1 MHRQNNRKCTI
12 LSAIGDI
19 KRTKMVAEIT
29 LFQNRNQQKRKSLN
43 RYDCG
48 FSQKKK
54 LSRIQKKPQHIIEH
68 VPRLIK
74 FLLFPK
80 TFDLT
85 FTVKK
90 YFTSYYFR

>member
-1 MHRQNNRKCTI
+1 MHRQNNRKCNI

-48 FSQKKK
+48 FSHKK
-54 LSRIQKKPQHIIEH
+54 LSKKPQHIIEH

>member
-48 FSQKKK
+48 FSQKK
-54 LSRIQKKPQHIIEH
+54 SCQEFKKKTNI
-68 VPRLIK
+68 
-74 FLLFPK
+74 LLNMFQDSSNLFYFPK
-80 TFDLT
+80 PLT
-85 FTVKK
+85 
-90 YFTSYYFR
+90 

>member
-19 KRTKMVAEIT
+19 KRTKMVPEIT

-48 FSQKKK
+48 FSQKKVVK
-54 LSRIQKKPQHIIEH
+54 NSKKKQ
-68 VPRLIK
+68 
-74 FLLFPK
+74 
-80 TFDLT
+80 TF
-85 FTVKK
+85 
-90 YFTSYYFR
+90 Y

>member
-48 FSQKKK
+48 FSHKKSCQKNPN
-54 LSRIQKKPQHIIEH
+54 I
-68 VPRLIK
+68 
-74 FLLFPK
+74 LLNMFQDSSNFFYFPK
-80 TFDLT
+80 PLT
-85 FTVKK
+85 
-90 YFTSYYFR
+90 

>member
-29 LFQNRNQQKRKSLN
+29 LFQNRNQQKSKSLN

-48 FSQKKK
+48 FSQKKSCQEFK
-54 LSRIQKKPQHIIEH
+54 KKPNI
-68 VPRLIK
+68 
-74 FLLFPK
+74 LLNMFQDSSNFFYFPK
-80 TFDLT
+80 PLT
-85 FTVKK
+85 
-90 YFTSYYFR
+90 